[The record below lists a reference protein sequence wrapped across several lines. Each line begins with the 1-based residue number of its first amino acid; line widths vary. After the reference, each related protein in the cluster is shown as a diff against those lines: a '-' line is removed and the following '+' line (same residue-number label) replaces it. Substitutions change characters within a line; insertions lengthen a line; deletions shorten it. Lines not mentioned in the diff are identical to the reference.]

1 MVVSRVPM
9 DEGEITLAHHPELPE
24 ATELEGGIGVFREGH
39 DAARLPVQPMHHLRG
54 VSGTEVEPD
63 TPDKAGG
70 CITFRRVA
78 DEASGLVDDEEVVV
92 LVKDPDPAGLAGHLG
107 SHFFQLAP

>member
-1 MVVSRVPM
+1 MVVSRVAM
-9 DEGEITLAHHPELPE
+9 DEGEVTLAHHPEVPE
-24 ATELEGGIGVFREGH
+24 ATEFEGGIGVLREGH

-70 CITFRRVA
+70 YIT
-78 DEASGLVDDEEVVV
+78 L
-92 LVKDPDPAGLAGHLG
+92 
-107 SHFFQLAP
+107 